1 MWSINPRYR
10 KHNDRYAQAPSS
22 VQAERI
28 SMVPESWEQLIT
40 KKRTSTTTSLSLTV
54 HRITD

>member
-10 KHNDRYAQAPSS
+10 KHNDGYAQAPSS
-22 VQAERI
+22 ARAERI

-40 KKRTSTTTSLSLTV
+40 NKRTSTTNSLSLTV